1 MWLRLQEEALHL
13 SHWSVIL
20 ESVLIVQTEMDLLNC
35 KSCNLAQLALHCIL
49 RTILSHRL
57 IPTLCIFVFDCSMS
71 IQGHQCVV

>member
-20 ESVLIVQTEMDLLNC
+20 KSVLTVQTEMDLLNC
-35 KSCNLAQLALHCIL
+35 KSCNLAQLAL